1 MTTGAAATAYGRF
14 TGRFSEALAQEFL
27 TSLAPQLTGRVL
39 DVGCGPGALTA
50 LLVDRF
56 GTENVAGADPSEPFV
71 EAARARLPGVDI
83 RCAPAEHLPFDD
95 DAFDAAVA
103 QLVVHFMSDPVAGM
117 REMARV
123 TRPGGVVAACV
134 WDNAGGR
141 GPLSPLWQA
150 ANELDPA
157 VGDESAAVGAREGQ
171 LAEVAVAA
179 GLVDVQSADVTAHVP
194 FADVEEWWGPLAAG
208 VGSGGAF
215 VTRLDDR
222 HCAALREQIGRRFGS
237 GPFTADA
244 TAWCVTARV
253 PDPTGGA

>member
-1 MTTGAAATAYGRF
+1 MTTGDAATTYGRF
-14 TGRFSEALAQEFL
+14 TGRFSETLAQEFV
-27 TSLAPQLTGRVL
+27 TALAPHLQGRVL

-50 LLVDRF
+50 RLVERL
-56 GTENVAGADPSEPFV
+56 GAQRVAGADPSEPFV
-71 EAARARLPGVDI
+71 EATRARLPGVDV
-83 RCAPAEHLPFDD
+83 RCAPAERLPFDD
-95 DAFDAAVA
+95 DTFDVAVA
-103 QLVVHFMSDPVAGM
+103 QLVVHFMTDPVAGL

-123 TRPGGVVAACV
+123 TRPGGIIAACV
-134 WDNAGGR
+134 WDNAGAR

-150 ANELDPA
+150 AHELDPA

-171 LAEVAVAA
+171 LAEVATLA
-179 GLVDVQSADVTAHVP
+179 GLVDVQSSSVTVHVP
-194 FADVEEWWGPLAAG
+194 FSDVEDWWAPLAAG

-222 HCAALREQIGRRFGS
+222 HRAALRELIGRRFGP

-253 PDPTGGA
+253 PYPAGGA